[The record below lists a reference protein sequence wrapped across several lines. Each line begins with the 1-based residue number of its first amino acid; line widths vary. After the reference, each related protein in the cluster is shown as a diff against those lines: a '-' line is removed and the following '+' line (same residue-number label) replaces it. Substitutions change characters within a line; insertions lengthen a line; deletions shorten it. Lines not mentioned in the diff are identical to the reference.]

1 MQIRGITTPLLF
13 LLKINF
19 SSRILLTGMLL
30 SLLWFLIYYNAKEY
44 FLHPFYFI
52 LPSLLIVL
60 ILVALPSLLT
70 RGFVNHKMDNN
81 YSSDDNNNGS
91 SSSSNILEGIDA
103 SNMQVEEVKLSQQ
116 GSDYTI
122 EGNTAI
128 SNEGVVDAST
138 KSVTIDES
146 MIQQMVDEKITSIV
160 SSVGEA
166 VQKASDAI
174 NVVNTVK
181 TDIENL
187 KKSMKD
193 LTEAFETTLVDFKA
207 FQAEIANPLNFMRKY
222 FDQLN
227 IDSLSDPTLP
237 LQKSDINLNGNN
249 NGKHGNDGIA
259 DRNASNNNNNSDDSN
274 EQTHI
279 KKQEKEGIVTI
290 NKSKESNITDTSIKE
305 TSRDDTNI
313 VSNEGILSLAYVNGI
328 TLAMLME
335 LILTIGEFMKKFGN
349 EYANILY
356 MQCKLLNLSNEA
368 EKIVYSIVDMLGKS
382 TLTPE
387 ECAISLYMLADV
399 LDIKDKDADTLYARL
414 RMSIKSSQ
422 IDSKGIGVDEHEH
435 R

>member
-1 MQIRGITTPLLF
+1 I
-13 LLKINF
+13 
-19 SSRILLTGMLL
+19 
-30 SLLWFLIYYNAKEY
+30 IYYNAREY
-44 FLHPFYFI
+44 FFHPLYFI

-60 ILVALPSLLT
+60 TLIALPQLLT
-70 RGFVNHKMDNN
+70 KRFA
-81 YSSDDNNNGS
+81 NNNNN
-91 SSSSNILEGIDA
+91 SNILEGTDA
-103 SNMQVEEVKLSQQ
+103 SNMQIEEVKLSQQ
-116 GSDYTI
+116 SPDLN
-122 EGNTAI
+122 EGNAI
-128 SNEGVVDAST
+128 IAGENIAETSAS
-138 KSVTIDES
+138 SVAIDES
-146 MIQQMVDEKITSIV
+146 MIQQMVDEKIASIA

-166 VQKASDAI
+166 VQKANDAI
-174 NVVNTVK
+174 NIVNTVK

-227 IDSLSDPTLP
+227 IDALSDPTLP
-237 LQKSDINLNGNN
+237 LQKSDININN
-249 NGKHGNDGIA
+249 NGKHNREEDEG
-259 DRNASNNNNNSDDSN
+259 SDDHTQKGVDNKISSN
-274 EQTHI
+274 MKRES
-279 KKQEKEGIVTI
+279 IVTTTA
-290 NKSKESNITDTSIKE
+290 KKDDVNIVE
-305 TSRDDTNI
+305 TSKDDAH
-313 VSNEGILSLAYVNGI
+313 VSSNSILALASANGI

-335 LILTIGEFMKKFGN
+335 LILTIGEFMKRFGN

-414 RMSIKSSQ
+414 RMSSH
-422 IDSKGIGVDEHEH
+422 IDSRGIGVDEHEH
-435 R
+435 ERR

>member
-1 MQIRGITTPLLF
+1 MSDRIKIPLLF

-30 SLLWFLIYYNAKEY
+30 SLLWFIIYYNAREY
-44 FLHPFYFI
+44 FFHPLYFI

-60 ILVALPSLLT
+60 TLIALPQLLT
-70 RGFVNHKMDNN
+70 KRFA
-81 YSSDDNNNGS
+81 NNNNN
-91 SSSSNILEGIDA
+91 SNILEGTDA
-103 SNMQVEEVKLSQQ
+103 SNMQIEEVKLSQQ
-116 GSDYTI
+116 SPDLN
-122 EGNTAI
+122 EGNAI
-128 SNEGVVDAST
+128 IADENIAETSAS
-138 KSVTIDES
+138 SVAIDES
-146 MIQQMVDEKITSIV
+146 MIQQMVDEKIASIA

-166 VQKASDAI
+166 VQKANDAI
-174 NVVNTVK
+174 NIVNTVK

-227 IDSLSDPTLP
+227 IDALSDPTLP
-237 LQKSDINLNGNN
+237 LQKSDININNN
-249 NGKHGNDGIA
+249 NGKHNREEDEG
-259 DRNASNNNNNSDDSN
+259 SDDHTQKGVDNKIRSSN
-274 EQTHI
+274 MKRES
-279 KKQEKEGIVTI
+279 IVTTTA
-290 NKSKESNITDTSIKE
+290 KKDDVNIE
-305 TSRDDTNI
+305 TSKDDAH
-313 VSNEGILSLAYVNGI
+313 VSSNSILALASANGI

-335 LILTIGEFMKKFGN
+335 LILTIGEFMKRFGN

-414 RMSIKSSQ
+414 RMSSH
-422 IDSKGIGVDEHEH
+422 IDSRGIGVDEHEH
-435 R
+435 ERR

>member
-1 MQIRGITTPLLF
+1 MSDRIKIPLLF

-30 SLLWFLIYYNAKEY
+30 SLLWFIIYYNAREY
-44 FLHPFYFI
+44 FFHPLYFI

-60 ILVALPSLLT
+60 TLIALPQLLT
-70 RGFVNHKMDNN
+70 KRFA
-81 YSSDDNNNGS
+81 NNNNN
-91 SSSSNILEGIDA
+91 SNILEGTDA
-103 SNMQVEEVKLSQQ
+103 SNMQIEEVKLSQQ
-116 GSDYTI
+116 SPDLN
-122 EGNTAI
+122 EGNAI
-128 SNEGVVDAST
+128 IADENIAETSAS
-138 KSVTIDES
+138 SVAIDES
-146 MIQQMVDEKITSIV
+146 MIQQMVDEKIASIA

-166 VQKASDAI
+166 VQKANDAI
-174 NVVNTVK
+174 NIVNTVK

-227 IDSLSDPTLP
+227 IDALSDPTLP
-237 LQKSDINLNGNN
+237 LQKSDININNN
-249 NGKHGNDGIA
+249 NGKHNREEDEG
-259 DRNASNNNNNSDDSN
+259 SDDHTQKGVDDKIRSSN
-274 EQTHI
+274 MKRES
-279 KKQEKEGIVTI
+279 IVTTTA
-290 NKSKESNITDTSIKE
+290 KKDDVNIVE
-305 TSRDDTNI
+305 TSKDDAH
-313 VSNEGILSLAYVNGI
+313 VSSNSILALASANGI

-335 LILTIGEFMKKFGN
+335 LILTIGEFMKRFGN

-414 RMSIKSSQ
+414 RMSSH
-422 IDSKGIGVDEHEH
+422 IDSRGIGVDEHEH
-435 R
+435 ERR

>member
-1 MQIRGITTPLLF
+1 MQIKGITTPLLF
-13 LLKINF
+13 LLRINF

-30 SLLWFLIYYNAKEY
+30 SLLWFFIYYNARGY
-44 FLHPFYFI
+44 FFHPLYFI

-60 ILVALPSLLT
+60 ILVALPPLFARRFT
-70 RGFVNHKMDNN
+70 NYKMDN
-81 YSSDDNNNGS
+81 YSDSNSN
-91 SSSSNILEGIDA
+91 SSNMLEGIDT
-103 SNMQVEEVKLSQQ
+103 SNMQVEELKLSQQ
-116 GSDYTI
+116 GSGSTA
-122 EGNTAI
+122 EGNSLT
-128 SNEGVVDAST
+128 SNEGVMEAST

-146 MIQQMVDEKITSIV
+146 MIQQIVDERIASIA

-166 VQKASDAI
+166 VQKAGDAI
-174 NVVNTVK
+174 NVVNSVK
-181 TDIENL
+181 ADIENL

-237 LQKSDINLNGNN
+237 LQRSDINLGND
-249 NGKHGNDGIA
+249 NGKHDKDEVA
-259 DRNASNNNNNSDDSN
+259 DRSAGNSNSNSGHDSDG
-274 EQTHI
+274 QIHVR
-279 KKQEKEGIVTI
+279 KQGEGISTVG
-290 NKSKESNITDTSIKE
+290 KSKENMTDTSIKE
-305 TSRDDTNI
+305 IDRDDEA
-313 VSNEGILSLAYVNGI
+313 VSSKGILSLAYSNGI

-335 LILTIGEFMKKFGN
+335 LILTIGEFMKRFGN

-399 LDIKDKDADTLYARL
+399 LDIKDKDADTIYARL

-422 IDSKGIGVDEHEH
+422 IDSKGMGVDGHGHEH